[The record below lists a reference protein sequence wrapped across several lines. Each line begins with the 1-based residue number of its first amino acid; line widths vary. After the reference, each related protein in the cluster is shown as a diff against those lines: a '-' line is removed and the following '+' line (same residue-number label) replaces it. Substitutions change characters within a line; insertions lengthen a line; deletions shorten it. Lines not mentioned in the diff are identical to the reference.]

1 MSEIYRFRSINQLIK
16 YKELEDFYCFFS
28 DVKNFND
35 PMEGYFELEWYGDSI
50 LWSNFFKHYV
60 MCLGDF
66 YLQACFIK
74 GNCKMSADF
83 IDIDIY
89 DKSLLTSL
97 YNDLLNRTINRLFKN
112 TKIRQVFDVFNSWI
126 LDKNALLYYLE
137 IMQPIILEEI
147 MNQFEKAKILPN
159 PSINYPTDYDIII
172 PKQQKGTKISI
183 PEEVRI
189 ELMSKRLEF
198 RYKLKDE
205 EVANLELFIMFYT
218 EYPGMY
224 LNRLTDLVKPNAY
237 MTCFSKTYS
246 NSAMWGHYADNHKG
260 VCLIFD
266 HSLIDSF
273 KENIIDVEGFYE
285 TQYSSKVIPLN
296 FFLLIR
302 YDDDHLD
309 FWYKD
314 SKNNK
319 KCFLY
324 DRRFNKDWIKD
335 YGDLCKSI
343 YTKKT
348 IDWVYEEEARAI
360 IFDHNYQFYDDKTR
374 KVFYVP
380 NKLKGIIF
388 GHNTSISD
396 KLRVLN
402 ILKNKKLELNN
413 QFKIYQAYF
422 SKTNEETK
430 INIHQVNIDF

>member
-1 MSEIYRFRSINQLIK
+1 
-16 YKELEDFYCFFS
+16 
-28 DVKNFND
+28 
-35 PMEGYFELEWYGDSI
+35 
-50 LWSNFFKHYV
+50 
-60 MCLGDF
+60 
-66 YLQACFIK
+66 
-74 GNCKMSADF
+74 
-83 IDIDIY
+83 
-89 DKSLLTSL
+89 
-97 YNDLLNRTINRLFKN
+97 
-112 TKIRQVFDVFNSWI
+112 
-126 LDKNALLYYLE
+126 
-137 IMQPIILEEI
+137 MQPIILEEI
-147 MNQFEKAKILPN
+147 MNQFERAKILPN

-224 LNRLTDLVKPNAY
+224 LNRLMDLVKPNAY

-319 KCFLY
+319 RCFLY

-348 IDWVYEEEARAI
+348 IDWIYEEEARAI
-360 IFDHNYQFYDDKTR
+360 IFDHNYQFYND
-374 KVFYVP
+374 
-380 NKLKGIIF
+380 
-388 GHNTSISD
+388 
-396 KLRVLN
+396 
-402 ILKNKKLELNN
+402 
-413 QFKIYQAYF
+413 
-422 SKTNEETK
+422 
-430 INIHQVNIDF
+430 

>member
-1 MSEIYRFRSINQLIK
+1 
-16 YKELEDFYCFFS
+16 
-28 DVKNFND
+28 
-35 PMEGYFELEWYGDSI
+35 MEGHFELEWYGDSI
-50 LWSNFFKHYV
+50 LWRNFFRHYV

-66 YLQACFIK
+66 YLQASFIK

-83 IDIDIY
+83 IDVDIY

-97 YNDLLNRTINRLFKN
+97 YSDLLNRTINKLFKN
-112 TKIRQVFDVFNSWI
+112 TKIRQVFDIFTTWI

-147 MNQFEKAKILPN
+147 MNQFEKIKILPN
-159 PSINYPTDYDIII
+159 PTINYPTNYNIIV
-172 PKQQKGTKISI
+172 PNQEKGTKVSI

-189 ELMSKRLEF
+189 ELLSKRLEF

-205 EVANLELFIMFYT
+205 EIANTELLTMFYT
-218 EYPGMY
+218 EYPSMY
-224 LNRLTDLVKPNAY
+224 LNRLIDLVKPNAY
-237 MTCFSKTYS
+237 MTCFSKTYF

-273 KENIIDVEGFYE
+273 KKNVIDVEGFYE
-285 TQYSSKVIPLN
+285 TQYSSKVINLN

-314 SKNNK
+314 CKNNK

-324 DRRFNKDWIKD
+324 DLRFNKEWIKK
-335 YGDLCKSI
+335 YGDICKSM

-360 IFDHNYQFYDDKTR
+360 IFDHNYKFSNDKSR
-374 KVFYVP
+374 KVFYQP

-388 GHNTSISD
+388 GNNTSVSD
-396 KLRVLN
+396 KLKVLG
-402 ILKNKKLELNN
+402 ILKNKKSVLNDE
-413 QFKIYQAYF
+413 FKIYQAYF
-422 SKTNEETK
+422 SKINEETK